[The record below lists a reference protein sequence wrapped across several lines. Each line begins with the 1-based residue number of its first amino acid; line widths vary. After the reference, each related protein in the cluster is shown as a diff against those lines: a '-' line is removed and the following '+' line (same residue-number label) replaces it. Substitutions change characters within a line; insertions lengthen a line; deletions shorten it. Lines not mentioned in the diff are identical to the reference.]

1 MINKMKKN
9 SQDEI
14 LEILFRQFSRIWII
28 TSLSEEINLSRVG
41 IWKVLKKLEKENLIF
56 LVSIG
61 TGKTNSKT
69 IKLNWENPLLEKKLS
84 LILTKEALEQQRWL
98 KNFAE
103 LEKITDFTLLYGSIL
118 FSSKEANDIDILGV
132 ITNKKNFLKI
142 DDAIQKI
149 QKTQTKKIHSEIFTK
164 EELNEEIKK
173 SNEIFLDALKKGII
187 LFGQEKFINFVKN
200 LSIR

>member
-1 MINKMKKN
+1 MKKN

>member
-56 LVSIG
+56 LVSVG

>member
-1 MINKMKKN
+1 MKKN

-41 IWKVLKKLEKENLIF
+41 TWKVLKELEKENLIF